1 MHLDAR
7 GWVSGMLLSTV
18 QPGRLAPTTK
28 CDQAPEAPP
37 RPAAGQVV
45 KAEPT

>member
-28 CDQAPEAPP
+28 CDQAPEAPVWTQAIQQDLP
-37 RPAAGQVV
+37 
-45 KAEPT
+45 